1 MDRSSWLILAAAA
14 GTGAWRGG
22 GSREGLQGERWEGG
36 GAGLRGAGSP
46 CMGSTGSSGAKQT
59 HEIIWDPACDGQ
71 DMSTMSAR
79 KRWLKSWRII
89 IKKGFKGGLLLGTS
103 PHCCAGLWGR
113 GRCVWGQRGEPGT
126 IQPQPHRGFLQAGA
140 NLLIKGPVG

>member
-89 IKKGFKGGLLLGTS
+89 IKTGFKGGAAPGHVPSLL
-103 PHCCAGLWGR
+103 CRAAGQGAV
-113 GRCVWGQRGEPGT
+113 GIGA
-126 IQPQPHRGFLQAGA
+126 AG
-140 NLLIKGPVG
+140 